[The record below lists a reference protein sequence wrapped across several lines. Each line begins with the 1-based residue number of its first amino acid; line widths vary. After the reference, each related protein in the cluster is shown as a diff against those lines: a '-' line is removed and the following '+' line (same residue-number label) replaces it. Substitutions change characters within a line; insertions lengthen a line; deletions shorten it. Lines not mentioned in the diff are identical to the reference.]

1 MDNNKSLKKIYN
13 SVLELIGNTP
23 MVRLNKIGADVES
36 EILAK
41 LEYTNPSGSL
51 KDRIALEMIE
61 EAEREGKLKPGYTII
76 ESSTGNTGFALAT
89 VGGLK
94 GYKVLIYET
103 MPGKAG
109 GEKLK
114 MMRNVGAEVKLMEP
128 EDIAGLQERSIAGAE
143 VELPGRELCLEAEK
157 ANPKVWWAR
166 QFSNEYNVKAHN
178 KTAREILEQ
187 TDGKIDIFI
196 QSIGT
201 GGTLLGVAQVLKKE
215 LPHVK
220 IIGIQPASSKEAWIP
235 GMDFPSTDIK
245 GGIVSRML
253 KQTGLIDSLVRI
265 TNIEATEM
273 THRLWEEEGLY
284 CGVSSGANVFFALQE
299 ARKSNSKKTIV
310 TLLNDHMDRYLTEER
325 YVT

>member
-1 MDNNKSLKKIYN
+1 MSDKKIHD

-23 MVRLNKIGADVES
+23 MVRLNRIGADVES

-41 LEYTNPSGSL
+41 LEYMNPSGSL

-61 EAEREGKLKPGYTII
+61 EAEREGKLEPGYTIV
-76 ESSTGNTGFALAT
+76 ESSTGNTGFALST
-89 VGGLK
+89 VGRLK

-114 MMRNVGAEVKLMEP
+114 MMENVGAQVKLMEP
-128 EDIAGLQERSIAGAE
+128 EDIAGLQEKSIAGAE

-157 ANPKVWWAR
+157 GDCKIWWAR
-166 QFSNEYNVKAHN
+166 QFSNEYNVRAHH
-178 KTAREILEQ
+178 KTAQEMLEQ
-187 TDGKIDIFI
+187 TGGKIDIFI

-215 LPHVK
+215 LPNVK
-220 IIGIQPASSKEAWIP
+220 VIGIQPASSKEAWTP
-235 GMDFPSTDIK
+235 GMDFPSTEVK

-253 KQTGLIDSLVRI
+253 KETGLIDSLVQI
-265 TNIEATEM
+265 TNTEACEM
-273 THRLWEEEGLY
+273 THRLWKEEGLY
-284 CGVSSGANVFFALQE
+284 CGVSSGANVYFALRE
-299 ARKSNSKKTIV
+299 ARKADGKKTIV

-325 YVT
+325 YTT